1 MNSDHTNLVGGDFD
15 YDRKGSGYSKH
26 RRADPRIASL
36 IHAALGDAK
45 TVVNVG
51 AGAGNYEPNDRY
63 VIAIEP
69 SEVMRSQRSANLPP
83 AIHGFAEALPL
94 DDKSLDASMAILTI
108 HQWSNLK
115 QGINELKRVTKG
127 NVVIMTFDSQELDK
141 FWLSNYVPELIDAER
156 KRFCT
161 IASIFQVL
169 GERTDVSTVPIPI
182 DCTDGFTE
190 AFYARPEAFLNP
202 DVRKA
207 QSAWAFVDSGAEQR
221 AIQTLT
227 KDLESG
233 EWDRRFGHFRSMPT
247 FDGALRLITSRQ
259 R

>member
-1 MNSDHTNLVGGDFD
+1 LNTNHTTWADGDFD
-15 YDRKGSGYSKH
+15 YDRKGTAYSYH

-51 AGAGNYEPNDRY
+51 AGAGNYEPIDRY

-69 SEVMRSQRSANLPP
+69 SVTMRSQRPVNHPP
-83 AIHGFAEALPL
+83 AIHGVAEALPL
-94 DDKSLDASMAILTI
+94 DDKSIDASMAILTI
-108 HQWSNLK
+108 HQWSNLT
-115 QGINELKRVTKG
+115 QGINELRRVTKG
-127 NVVIMTFDSQELDK
+127 NIVIMTFDPLELNK
-141 FWLSNYVPELIDAER
+141 FWLSHYVPELMGHES

-161 IASIFQVL
+161 IASICQML
-169 GERTDVSTVPIPI
+169 GEHTAVSTIPIPI
-182 DCTDGFTE
+182 DCMDGFTE

-207 QSAWAFVDSGAEQR
+207 QSAWAFVDSATEQR
-221 AIQTLT
+221 AVQTLS
-227 KDLESG
+227 KDIESG

-247 FDGALRLITSRQ
+247 FEGALRIITSRQ
-259 R
+259 G